1 MGIGMHVQVKEIT
14 GGSGVNVVYDPVGG
28 DMWDASMRCAANSAR
43 LLVIGF
49 ASGKVPQVPANI
61 LLSRNLDVLG
71 FYVGAYFGEQCV
83 PSLAPWASPAFPLPN
98 PNPNALKR
106 KQPSRARASKTDVD
120 DSPPSSMPHAR

>member
-83 PSLAPWASPAFPLPN
+83 PSLAPWASPAFPLLSVN
-98 PNPNALKR
+98 
-106 KQPSRARASKTDVD
+106 QPGKTAVITTPPVPVGIYRQVRTRA
-120 DSPPSSMPHAR
+120 

>member
-1 MGIGMHVQVKEIT
+1 MTHSGLAVQVKEIT
-14 GGSGVNVVYDPVGG
+14 GGTGVNVVYDPVGG

-83 PSLAPWASPAFPLPN
+83 SRACVDLPPARCCPLPY
-98 PNPNALKR
+98 
-106 KQPSRARASKTDVD
+106 SV
-120 DSPPSSMPHAR
+120 